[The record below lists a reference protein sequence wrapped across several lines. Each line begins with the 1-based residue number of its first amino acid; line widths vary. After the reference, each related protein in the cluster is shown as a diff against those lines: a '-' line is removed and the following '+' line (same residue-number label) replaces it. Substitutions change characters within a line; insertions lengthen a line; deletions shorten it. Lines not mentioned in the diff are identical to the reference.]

1 MRARLASTTLTTA
14 KTVGPLAAGVRSR
27 HWPKGDRMSRIR
39 KAREMRDEGF
49 TLIELLIVIVV
60 LGILAGIV
68 VFGLGTFKSESKLG
82 ACKADVKQYQ
92 TAVDAYM
99 ALPSNPTNTV
109 PTITDLTGGNFLKTT
124 APTDE
129 AIAIAPADGTVT
141 GTYDPGGGA
150 ALVDCV

>member
-99 ALPSNPTNTV
+99 ALPSNTTNAV
-109 PTITDLTGGNFLKTT
+109 PTEAQLLAGDFLKSG
-124 APTDE
+124 APTGENMVID
-129 AIAIAPADGTVT
+129 ATTGDVT
-141 GTYDPGGGA
+141 GTYTDGA
-150 ALVDCV
+150 ATPACV